1 MMVVGFPLGK
11 AVYRNNDWRCL
22 TMTAEEMWNQSGL
35 TGEYDAWSFGDD
47 ADKLAQLVKDGI
59 KTATCSAYCFY
70 EMEEEDLPEAGAY
83 NIILDSDDQAVCI
96 IRTTKVYITS
106 FNEVTADHAFKE
118 GEGDRS
124 LEYWRDVHKSFFTE
138 EMKEVNLPFDEEMK
152 LVCEEFEVVYTG

>member
-1 MMVVGFPLGK
+1 
-11 AVYRNNDWRCL
+11 
-22 TMTAEEMWNQSGL
+22 MWNQSGL

-70 EMEEEDLPEAGAY
+70 EMEEEDLPETGAY
-83 NIILDSDDQAVCI
+83 SIILDSCDQAVCI
-96 IRTTKVYITS
+96 IRTTKVYVTS
-106 FNEVTADHAFKE
+106 FNEVTAEHAFKE

-124 LEYWRDVHKSFFTE
+124 LEYWREVHKSFFTE
-138 EMKEVNLPFDEEMK
+138 ELKEVNLPFDEEMK

>member
-1 MMVVGFPLGK
+1 
-11 AVYRNNDWRCL
+11 
-22 TMTAEEMWNQSGL
+22 MTAEEMWNQSGL

-70 EMEEEDLPEAGAY
+70 EMEKEDLPEAGAY

-138 EMKEVNLPFDEEMK
+138 ELKEVNLHFDEGMK